1 MQTIQSLCDDCAL
14 NRLILYNVTLVYSSD
29 NFTQQQFCAM
39 FNFEIPHSNV
49 DFGCDC
55 LSPAYLVSILSRVMV
70 TCPLQG
76 VYLGVLLLSSSSLVS
91 IHVNFPLISPS
102 SYLGNWILQNV
113 RWIISK
119 YNQSFYNFTPSHCQS
134 TIVIGLNLHAIVCM
148 ILLCNSSPT
157 GEVQLSLL
165 LVSVVNIIVQ
175 VVCHQ
180 GPT

>member
-1 MQTIQSLCDDCAL
+1 MQCLTLKYHTPM
-14 NRLILYNVTLVYSSD
+14 LILVVTVCPPLISYQYYLELWWHVRHKEFILVYYYY
-29 NFTQQQFCAM
+29 
-39 FNFEIPHSNV
+39 PH
-49 DFGCDC
+49 
-55 LSPAYLVSILSRVMV
+55 LAW
-70 TCPLQG
+70 
-76 VYLGVLLLSSSSLVS
+76 VS

-157 GEVQLSLL
+157 GDVQLSPGVCSEHHCTGCLPPGAHL
-165 LVSVVNIIVQ
+165 GATQ
-175 VVCHQ
+175 VDNTHCSF
-180 GPT
+180 